1 MPSLSFRTKLIL
13 TMSLIVISV
22 TGATTFVTQKRVSAT
37 YQRLFEEQF
46 DLQISFFTESR
57 KHQFDEISKKCES
70 IASSDSLIG
79 AMETALQSGDAKGVY
94 ESVFLQLED
103 VIHNSEKKLPN
114 LQNLKPLENLR
125 QHNLPQPP
133 SSRNS
138 NLPTIA
144 VVDMEGRVLESK
156 DARASFMKRL
166 AQENSNATRNT
177 QLKIFIQKKPGE
189 FFTQQR
195 IGYLATDRDSDK
207 VELREVIVTPITHP
221 TSGKMLGALVMGYLV
236 KDFGEKA
243 MYEFS
248 QKKLLS
254 GIWLDGKIYSQT
266 IPEEIRD
273 EVSQQIQ
280 QKLESSNAHSKEYTA
295 NLEGIPHRMFF
306 KVLNPDSPFP
316 TTAQVCFYSMADA
329 IAEEHDLRNKIMGF
343 GSAALCL
350 GILAVLF
357 ISHGLSKPIVQ
368 LVSGIQN
375 IRLGNFDAK
384 VPVQGHD
391 EFAMLAQSF
400 NDMTA
405 DLALKERYKAVLSQL
420 ADHEVAD
427 QLVSGHITLGGELR
441 HVSVLFCDIRGFTAL
456 TENMP
461 PQEVIQL
468 LNEHMTAL
476 NRIAHEYHGMVDK
489 FVGDL
494 LMVVF
499 GAPKTYGRDS
509 LHATRCALAMMQ
521 ERQRLNQ
528 TAKHHLEIGIG
539 IATGEAVAGCMG
551 STDRM
556 NYTVLGER
564 VNLASRLCS
573 IASGMEIL
581 VDQTTMQELGSLAEA
596 ETIEPMQ
603 LKGFSE
609 PVPAYRLLSIE
620 QVSTKST
627 MLI

>member
-1 MPSLSFRTKLIL
+1 
-13 TMSLIVISV
+13 MSLIVISV

-37 YQRLFEEQF
+37 YQRLFEQQF
-46 DLQISFFTESR
+46 DLQINFFTESR
-57 KHQFDEISKKCES
+57 KRQFDEVSKKCES
-70 IASSDSLIG
+70 IANSQSLVS
-79 AMETALQSGDAKGVY
+79 AMETALESGDAKGVY
-94 ESVFLQLED
+94 ESVFLQFED
-103 VIHNSEKKLPN
+103 GFRNADKKLPN
-114 LQNLKPLENLR
+114 LQNIKPLETLR
-125 QHNLPQPP
+125 QRALPQPP
-133 SSRNS
+133 SLRNP
-138 NLPTIA
+138 NLPSIA
-144 VVDMEGRVLESK
+144 VVDMEGRILESR
-156 DARASFMKRL
+156 DARATFMKRMT
-166 AQENSNATRNT
+166 QENPNAPRSA
-177 QLKIFIQKKPGE
+177 QLKIFNQKKIGE

-195 IGYLATDRDSDK
+195 IGYLATDHDSDK
-207 VELREVIVTPITHP
+207 TELREVIVTPITQP
-221 TSGKMLGALVMGYLV
+221 GSGKMLGALVMGYLV

-254 GIWLDGKIYSQT
+254 GIWLEGHIYSQT
-266 IPEEIRD
+266 IPEMIRE

-280 QKLESSNAHSKEYTA
+280 QKLAVSNADSKEYTTI
-295 NLEGIPHRMFF
+295 LEGVPYRMFF

-316 TTAQVCFYSMADA
+316 TTAQVCFYSLEDA
-329 IAEEHDLRNKIMGF
+329 IAEEHDLRNKIVGF
-343 GSAALCL
+343 GLAALFL
-350 GILAVLF
+350 GILAILF

-368 LVSGIQN
+368 LVSGIEN
-375 IRLGNFDAK
+375 IRLGNFGSRVAVK
-384 VPVQGHD
+384 GHD
-391 EFAMLAQSF
+391 EFAMLARSF

-427 QLVSGHITLGGELR
+427 QLVSGHLTLGGELR
-441 HVSVLFCDIRGFTAL
+441 HVSVLFCDIRGFTAM

-476 NRIAHEYHGMVDK
+476 NRIAHEYHGVVDK

-499 GAPKTYGRDS
+499 GAPKSYGRDS

-528 TAKHHLEIGIG
+528 TSKYYLEIGIG

-551 STDRM
+551 SKDRM

-573 IASGMEIL
+573 IANGMEIL
-581 VDQTTMQELGSLAEA
+581 VDQTTIQELGCLAEA

-620 QVSTKST
+620 QVSTKTS
-627 MLI
+627 MLV

>member
-1 MPSLSFRTKLIL
+1 
-13 TMSLIVISV
+13 MSLIVISV
-22 TGATTFVTQKRVSAT
+22 TGATIFVTQKRVSAT

-70 IASSDSLIG
+70 IASSDSLVN
-79 AMETALQSGDAKGVY
+79 AMETALKSGDAKGVY

-103 VIHNSEKKLPN
+103 VIKGADKKLPK
-114 LQNLKPLENLR
+114 LQNIKPLEILR
-125 QHNLPQPP
+125 QRTAPQPP
-133 SSRNS
+133 STRNP
-138 NLPTIA
+138 NLPSIA
-144 VVDMEGRVLESK
+144 VVDIDGHILESK
-156 DARASFMKRL
+156 DQRATFMKRL
-166 AQENSNATRNT
+166 AQENPNAPRTA
-177 QLKIFIQKKPGE
+177 QLKIFATKKLSE
-189 FFTQQR
+189 FFTQQQ
-195 IGYLATDRDSDK
+195 IGYLATDHDSDK
-207 VELREVIVTPITHP
+207 VELREVIVTPIINQ
-221 TSGKMLGALVMGYLV
+221 TSGEMLGALVMGYLV

-243 MYEFS
+243 MYDFS
-248 QKKLLS
+248 KKKLLS
-254 GIWLDGKIYSQT
+254 GIWLDGKIYTQT
-266 IPEEIRD
+266 IPEEIRE
-273 EVSQQIQ
+273 EVSVQIQ
-280 QKLESSNAHSKEYTA
+280 QEIESTNHHSKEYTA
-295 NLEGIPHRMFF
+295 SLEGIPHRMFY

-316 TTAQVCFYSMADA
+316 PTAQVCFYSMQDA
-329 IAEEHDLRNKIMGF
+329 IAEEQDLRNKIISF
-343 GSAALCL
+343 GSAALFL
-350 GILAVLF
+350 GILAILF
-357 ISHGLSKPIVQ
+357 ISHGLSKPMVQ
-368 LVSGIQN
+368 LVAGIKN
-375 IRLGNFDAK
+375 ISQGKFGAK
-384 VPVQGHD
+384 VPVRGHD
-391 EFAMLAQSF
+391 EFAMLARSF
-400 NDMTA
+400 NDMSR
-405 DLALKERYKAVLSQL
+405 DLALKDRYKVVLSQL
-420 ADHEVAD
+420 ADPEVAN

-441 HVSVLFCDIRGFTAL
+441 QVSVLFCDIRGFTAL

-476 NRIAHEYHGMVDK
+476 NSIAHQHHGVVDK

-499 GAPKTYGRDS
+499 GAPKSYGRDS

-528 TAKHHLEIGIG
+528 TSKHHIAIGIG

-551 STDRM
+551 SKDRM

-573 IASGMEIL
+573 SAGIMEIL
-581 VDQTTMQELGSLAEA
+581 VDQTTIRELGSLAEA

-620 QVSTKST
+620 HVSTKST
-627 MLI
+627 VLV